1 MAVRDDLFAIAEP
14 VVQAEGFELVDLEYA
29 KEGPRWVVRV
39 FLFNPEG
46 VSLED
51 CKTVSNALSDKFEA
65 ADPVKVAYH
74 LEVSSPG
81 AERVLKSER
90 EFHIFQR
97 RLVRITARDPVED
110 PTTGKMEQVIHGLL
124 GPVTGDTIQLVGPDG
139 HSISLARDN
148 VKQVRLALKSSV
160 PAFK

>member
-1 MAVRDDLFAIAEP
+1 MRDDLFAIAEP

-39 FLFNPEG
+39 FLFSPEG

-51 CKTVSNALSDKFEA
+51 CKTVSHALSAKFEA
-65 ADPVKVAYH
+65 DDPVKVAYS

-81 AERVLKSER
+81 AERVLKTER
-90 EFHIFQR
+90 EYRIFQG
-97 RLVRITARDPVED
+97 RLARVTVRDPVED
-110 PTTGKMEQVIHGLL
+110 PATGKKEQVIHGLL
-124 GPVTGDTIQLVGPDG
+124 GPVTGDTIQLGGPEG
-139 HSISLARDN
+139 QSIPLARDN

>member
-14 VVQAEGFELVDLEYA
+14 VVQAEGFELVELEYV
-29 KEGPRWVVRV
+29 KEGPRWVVRAY
-39 FLFNPEG
+39 LFHPDG

-51 CKTVSNALSDKFEA
+51 CKTVSGALSAKFEA
-65 ADPVKVAYH
+65 EDPVKVAYH

-81 AERVLKSER
+81 AERVLKTER
-90 EFHIFQR
+90 EYRIFQG
-97 RLVRITARDPVED
+97 RLVRITVRDPILD
-110 PTTGKMEQVIHGLL
+110 PATGKNEQVIHGML
-124 GPVTGDTIQLVGPDG
+124 GPVTGDTIQVSGPAG
-139 HSISLARDN
+139 QPVSLERDN

>member
-1 MAVRDDLFAIAEP
+1 VAVRDDLFAIAEP
-14 VVQAEGFELVDLEYA
+14 VVQAEGFELVELEYA

-39 FLFNPEG
+39 FLFRPEG

-51 CKTVSNALSDKFEA
+51 CKLVSNALSARFEED
-65 ADPVKVAYH
+65 DPVKVPYN

-81 AERVLKSER
+81 AERVLKNER
-90 EFHIFQR
+90 EYHIFQG

-110 PTTGKMEQVIHGLL
+110 PATGKKEQVIHGLL
-124 GPVTGDTIQLVGPDG
+124 GPVTGDTIQLAGPDG
-139 HSISLARDN
+139 RPISLERDN